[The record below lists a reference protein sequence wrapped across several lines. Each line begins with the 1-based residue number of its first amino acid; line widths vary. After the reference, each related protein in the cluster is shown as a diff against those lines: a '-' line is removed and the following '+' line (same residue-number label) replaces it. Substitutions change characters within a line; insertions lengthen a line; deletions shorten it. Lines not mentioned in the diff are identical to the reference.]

1 MKSDDDKDV
10 IVENIYKTLLTNSE
24 DSIDIDNTDIETIFQ
39 DKQNL
44 FIAQSEAPLLSDAIN
59 LAFKAPLFE
68 DINFKQIKGLLMKFY
83 INSDFSFIDIAESVN
98 KLSKKIDEDAD
109 VIFGT
114 FCDDSISKNKMKVIV
129 MATF

>member
-1 MKSDDDKDV
+1 LKSDDDKDV